1 MILPEV
7 RIRYNGVNVRLVMP
21 QFKTFDNIKI
31 MEAGIEAIKARLQS
45 NRSEEDG
52 YNKPLKRSY
61 ARKKKRLG
69 ANPWRDLRLTGSM
82 LDGLKVRYASN
93 TKVLADYTGR
103 LNRIKAGVENEYHS
117 IKRLL
122 QFSPNDQQA
131 MTTGAAKI
139 FGAAV
144 PNTLVG
150 HGRSSAGARRT
161 SFSRAA

>member
-1 MILPEV
+1 MILPEI
-7 RIRYNGVNVRLVMP
+7 RIKYKGVNLRLVMP

-31 MEAGIEAIKARLQS
+31 MEAGLKSIKARLLA

-69 ANPWRDLRLTGSM
+69 ANPWRDLKLTGQMQDSI
-82 LDGLKVRYASN
+82 KIRYASD
-93 TKVLADYTGR
+93 TQVIADAGTRLGR
-103 LNRIKAGVENEYHS
+103 MKARVY
-117 IKRLL
+117 RQLL
-122 QFSPNDQQA
+122 LFSPNDQRV
-131 MTTGAAKI
+131 MTAVAEKI

-150 HGRSSAGARRT
+150 YQRSDIGSRRT
-161 SFSRAA
+161 SFARAE